1 MLTRAKDRWWKMK
14 WSPPNSKPWSHPPLP
29 SGENYYRRLGLRD
42 LLLNLPL
49 MVAARLLLSRAG
61 WGRSHRANGHPGEG
75 RFFMVSSHTSISTSP
90 VSKILDLSGPVVGE
104 GIQRITPT
112 TQTGPPADELVA
124 SWPKAYSWLAVGLSR
139 FGAPIVQH
147 GKP

>member
-61 WGRSHRANGHPGEG
+61 CGRSHRANGHPGEG
-75 RFFMVSSHTSISTSP
+75 RFFMVSSHTSISTSRSAQRFLTFRAQLLERVFKELLP
-90 VSKILDLSGPVVGE
+90 QLKQALPLTNSSPPGRKHTVGS
-104 GIQRITPT
+104 P
-112 TQTGPPADELVA
+112 LV
-124 SWPKAYSWLAVGLSR
+124 
-139 FGAPIVQH
+139 
-147 GKP
+147 